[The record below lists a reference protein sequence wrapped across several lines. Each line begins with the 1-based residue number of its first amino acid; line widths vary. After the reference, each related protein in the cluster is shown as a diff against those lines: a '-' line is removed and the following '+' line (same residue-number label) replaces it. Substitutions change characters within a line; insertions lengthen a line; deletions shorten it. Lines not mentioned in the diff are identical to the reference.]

1 MDSSVYID
9 RGMSDEWHLD
19 SCNAFSHIAF
29 DLGAGLCHPVIVIA
43 SQLFHARLV
52 TIGSVGNSM
61 GGDGIEQ
68 VLVDSETICR
78 VMSGPKLNQWLKGF

>member
-1 MDSSVYID
+1 
-9 RGMSDEWHLD
+9 
-19 SCNAFSHIAF
+19 
-29 DLGAGLCHPVIVIA
+29 
-43 SQLFHARLV
+43 
-52 TIGSVGNSM
+52 M